1 MLEIQFPSHVYQ
13 FVHLLW
19 LQSLKAFMIS
29 IFFFGQWIC
38 ARISCV
44 GALGVCVSVCPRVR
58 VLSPLQ
64 FTASWVADLLP
75 FSYVNA
81 T

>member
-19 LQSLKAFMIS
+19 LQSLKAFMMS
-29 IFFFGQWIC
+29 VIFFFFVNE
-38 ARISCV
+38 CV
-44 GALGVCVSVCPRVR
+44 RESVVCVRCVCPHVR
-58 VLSPLQ
+58 VLSPSQ
-64 FTASWVADLLP
+64 FAASWVADLLP